1 MEKQEL
7 AHLEEINTRQID
19 SPVDEDLKQVQTL
32 EHVDLANRKAFKGD
46 DSDGVVEWNARKLLA
61 CGFLCMLYTGSQILL
76 YFAGGSLSFIV
87 EDLATT
93 SGTGWLPTAN
103 TLAIAA
109 VCPFVGY
116 LQDMFGKRYM
126 ALFGALLLCVGCAVV
141 GSAHH
146 FGQGVAGM
154 AIAGA
159 GAGIGELT
167 GLAGLSEAVPVRQRG
182 YSLAILT
189 AFVFPF
195 TPYVMYAQLLSTHAT
210 WRWGPWISLIYNG
223 ITLIGLTVTYFPH
236 AHVRAEGLSRGA
248 ILKRIDFLGAFL
260 SITGLTLFLVA
271 LQAGGYTHEWTS
283 AYVLC
288 TLIIGFFTIVAWCL
302 WEWKGAKHPMIPL
315 ELFQGQRVVTFAY
328 VVAFVAG
335 MNFFSVLN
343 FWPLMI
349 QNVWTP
355 DPVQVGLRGFAPGLA
370 VTIGAIFFNSL
381 LSSWKGGARYTLFLA
396 SLVLTCFSGGMSV
409 VTPENETTVIA
420 LGTVG
425 GFGLGGLIVPS
436 ATVAMIAS
444 PDALITTCA
453 ALSLSVRAVGGSIGY
468 SIYYNIFANKLKVK
482 LPTRIAQY
490 AIKAGLPLASAKLFV
505 ETLLTAPAQVAKIP
519 GVTPAVLAGA
529 AKGEQWAYADSLQ
542 YVWYTTI
549 AFGILSMACS
559 LLIPNTKKFQTNRV
573 AVQI

>member
-1 MEKQEL
+1 
-7 AHLEEINTRQID
+7 
-19 SPVDEDLKQVQTL
+19 
-32 EHVDLANRKAFKGD
+32 
-46 DSDGVVEWNARKLLA
+46 
-61 CGFLCMLYTGSQILL
+61 
-76 YFAGGSLSFIV
+76 
-87 EDLATT
+87 
-93 SGTGWLPTAN
+93 
-103 TLAIAA
+103 
-109 VCPFVGY
+109 
-116 LQDMFGKRYM
+116 M
-126 ALFGALLLCVGCAVV
+126 ALFGALLLCVGCAVL
-141 GSAHH
+141 GSAHS

-167 GLAGLSEAVPVRQRG
+167 GLAGYVLLVALLLSFAPTDKNSLSEAVPVRQRG

-195 TPYVMYAQLLSTHAT
+195 TPYVMYAQLLSTRAT

-223 ITLIGLTVTYFPH
+223 ITLIGLAVTYFPH
-236 AHVRAEGLSRGA
+236 AHVRAEGLSRST

-260 SITGLTLFLVA
+260 SIVGLTLFLVA

-288 TLIIGFFTIVAWCL
+288 TLLIGFFTIVAWCL

-315 ELFQGQRVVTFAY
+315 ELCKGQRVVTFAY
-328 VVAFVAG
+328 IVAFVAG

-349 QNVWTP
+349 QHVWTP
-355 DPVQVGLRGFAPGLA
+355 DPVQVGLRGFAPGLS

-381 LSSWKGGARYTLFLA
+381 LSTWKGGARYILFLA
-396 SLVLTCFSGGMSV
+396 SLINTCFAGAMSV
-409 VTPENETTVIA
+409 VTPENEIKVIA

-425 GFGLGGLIVPS
+425 GIGLGGLIVPS

-468 SIYYNIFANKLKVK
+468 SIYYNIFANKLKAK
-482 LPTRIAQY
+482 LPARIAEY
-490 AIKAGLPLASAKLFV
+490 AVKAGLPIASAKVFV
-505 ETLLTAPAQVAKIP
+505 GTLLTVPAQVAKIP

-542 YVWYTTI
+542 YVW
-549 AFGILSMACS
+549 
-559 LLIPNTKKFQTNRV
+559 
-573 AVQI
+573 